1 MRPLTIDLDE
11 LAFALNSHNTE
22 HYLDLQTGQV
32 LMFAE
37 EGIDPELDELLQDD
51 PDRLL
56 LIDPLGSSEG
66 FALMAQFLQDVT
78 QPAAYQVLEQALA
91 GRKPFRTF
99 KHALGAYPD
108 LLQAWYDFENTRQ
121 REQALTWLIENDIQ
135 QI

>member
-1 MRPLTIDLDE
+1 MRPLSIDLDE
-11 LAFALNSHNTE
+11 LAFALNSDNTE

-37 EGIDPELDELLQDD
+37 QGIDPELDELLQDE
-51 PDRLL
+51 PERLL
-56 LIDPLGSSEG
+56 FIDPLGASEG
-66 FALMAQFLQDVT
+66 FALMEQFLGDVT
-78 QPAAYQVLEQALA
+78 QPEAYQVLQQALV

-108 LLQAWYDFENTRQ
+108 LLQAWYDFESAQQ
-121 REQALTWLIENDIQ
+121 REQALDWLSDNDIQ